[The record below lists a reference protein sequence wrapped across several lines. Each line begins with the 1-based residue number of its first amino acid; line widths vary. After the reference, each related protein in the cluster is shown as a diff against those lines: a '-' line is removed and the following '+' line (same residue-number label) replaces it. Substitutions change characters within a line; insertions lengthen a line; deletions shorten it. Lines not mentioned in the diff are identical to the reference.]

1 MSLAV
6 PLADRWSFC
15 SPCLKSGSGPSPTEW
30 GQLVEVWLHRGST
43 GGYPGRNHDHGGGGN
58 DGSVGYKRW
67 GVQGRG
73 GRKEGREAG
82 CRTNRFILKRIDTIF
97 QAKLGKRFLY
107 RPNTVQVKN

>member
-6 PLADRWSFC
+6 PLADRWSFR
-15 SPCLKSGSGPSPTEW
+15 SPCLESGSGPSQTEW
-30 GQLVEVWLHRGST
+30 GQQVEVWLHRGST
-43 GGYPGRNHDHGGGGN
+43 GGYLGRNHDHSWGD

-73 GRKEGREAG
+73 GRKGGREAG
-82 CRTNRFILKRIDTIF
+82 CRTKRFILKRIDTIF

-107 RPNTVQVKN
+107 SPNTV

>member
-15 SPCLKSGSGPSPTEW
+15 SPCLESGSGPSQTEW
-30 GQLVEVWLHRGST
+30 GQQVGVWLHGGST
-43 GGYPGRNHDHGGGGN
+43 GGYLGRNHDHGGGIMGLLATKA
-58 DGSVGYKRW
+58 VMHREEEE
-67 GVQGRG
+67 
-73 GRKEGREAG
+73 GRKAGGGEAG

-107 RPNTVQVKN
+107 SPNTV